1 MRNLVLVFILIFFF
15 SVVALFLIR
24 VQSEKTDKEKECFSY
39 KGRWLSKYRECE
51 LRGLSEQEGRNA
63 CHAMGGKYEFCSS
76 ACRHDLKPGPCIL
89 VCIPI
94 CKF

>member
-51 LRGLSEQEGRNA
+51 LRGLSEQEEEMPATLWEVITNFVLP
-63 CHAMGGKYEFCSS
+63 HAVT
-76 ACRHDLKPGPCIL
+76 IL
-89 VCIPI
+89 NQVHAY
-94 CKF
+94 